1 MLCNLEELEFPEGIK
16 FAILF
21 SLHFRHCERHSTIKK
36 MMFRRKVIIFVIL
49 IALMANV
56 ANGKRKTKSSS
67 QKQRQDLQSRETD
80 PPNFIRLLLMR
91 LIYGIA
97 VQIGAEDRLA
107 GFLNGIFVPPN
118 ADDDDGFGGL
128 GGFLGEIGGGG
139 DDLLDF

>member
-1 MLCNLEELEFPEGIK
+1 
-16 FAILF
+16 
-21 SLHFRHCERHSTIKK
+21 
-36 MMFRRKVIIFVIL
+36 MFRQKVIIFVMV

-56 ANGKRKTKSSS
+56 VNGRRKTKSSN
-67 QKQRQDLQSRETD
+67 QKQLRQDLQSRETD
-80 PPNFIRLLLMR
+80 PPNFLRLLLMR
-91 LIYGIA
+91 LVYGIA

-139 DDLLDF
+139 GDDPFDY